1 MCRGEYELHE
11 ILSIEIKHNCKVVYM
26 LRLVVFIV
34 SIELFVIEI
43 GTVGMV
49 TVYSACLCVLLCV

>member
-26 LRLVVFIV
+26 PQLVVFIV
-34 SIELFVIEI
+34 SIELSVIEI
-43 GTVGMV
+43 GRYG
-49 TVYSACLCVLLCV
+49 YSV